1 MMPTEYIVS
10 SLPALAFGAPAPI
23 SWEAFMATA
32 GGRFDENAFDGIEV
46 VLRNAIAEAR
56 GGGEKSRRPTKVCS
70 LYWYNRMLACF
81 QEKDTLKRDEL
92 VDRVWWEAADELTDA
107 SAPLGPGALATY
119 AIRLKIAIK
128 RSKISKDAGMAAF
141 DRLAEESETGSKT
154 N

>member
-1 MMPTEYIVS
+1 MGIGVFQPLWRINFAKIGDTPPYRRGET
-10 SLPALAFGAPAPI
+10 PKK
-23 SWEAFMATA
+23 
-32 GGRFDENAFDGIEV
+32 RENEEFLHG
-46 VLRNAIAEAR
+46 
-56 GGGEKSRRPTKVCS
+56 RPTKVCS

-107 SAPLGPGALATY
+107 GAPLGPGALATY

-128 RSKISKDAGMAAF
+128 RSKISKDAGMTAF